1 MHRAERLFQLTTLLR
16 NRRTV
21 LTAKQLS
28 DHLRV
33 SERTIYRDIQSL
45 SLSGVPIEGE
55 AGVGYRLSHRYQ
67 LPPLMFDREEVE
79 ALLLG
84 ARMVSSWGDTDMA
97 IHANQAIQKILA
109 VLPDH
114 LRHSDE
120 TLPLLVPNM
129 EEVQKYYTAHS
140 QPMREAIRL
149 RRCVII
155 DYVRAD
161 DAQSSRTIEP
171 LGLIFWG
178 KVWTLVAWCQLR
190 TDYRTFRLDRIQSTV
205 ISDQGFETHDKKSL
219 KHFLNLMKER
229 CEQDSENFVAGQSAP
244 QGIGQEENIQEYVV
258 PELIDA

>member
-1 MHRAERLFQLTTLLR
+1 MQRAERLFQLLTLLR

-21 LTAKQLS
+21 MTAKQLS
-28 DHLRV
+28 EHLEV

-45 SLSGVPIEGE
+45 SLSGVPVEGE

-67 LPPLMFDREEVE
+67 LPPLMFDRHEVE

-97 IHANQAIQKILA
+97 AHAKQAIQKILS

-120 TLPLLVPNM
+120 NLPLLVPHM
-129 EEVQKYYTAHS
+129 EGAQKFYTAHS
-140 QPMREAIRL
+140 QPIREAIRA
-149 RRCVII
+149 RQRVNII
-155 DYVRAD
+155 YTRAD
-161 DAQSSRTIEP
+161 AQESNRIIEP

-190 TDYRTFRLDRIQSTV
+190 ADYRTFRLDRINNLN
-205 ISDQGFETHDKKSL
+205 IMDEIFETHDAKSL
-219 KHFLNLMKER
+219 QHFLALMKENE
-229 CEQDSENFVAGQSAP
+229 EQCSSDKSQ
-244 QGIGQEENIQEYVV
+244 
-258 PELIDA
+258 

>member
-21 LTAKQLS
+21 LTARQLS
-28 DHLRV
+28 EQLRV

-84 ARMVSSWGDTDMA
+84 ARMVSGWGDVDMA
-97 IHANQAIQKILA
+97 RHANQAIQKILS

-120 TLPLLVPNM
+120 TLPLLVPTH
-129 EEVQKYYTAHS
+129 EDAQRFYTAHS
-140 QPMREAIRL
+140 QTIRAAIRVRQCL
-149 RRCVII
+149 RIHYKTAEEV
-155 DYVRAD
+155 
-161 DAQSSRTIEP
+161 SSQREIEP

-190 TDYRTFRLDRIQSTV
+190 SDYRTFRLDRIQALEITGAV
-205 ISDQGFETHDKKSL
+205 FAIHEQKSL
-219 KHFLNLMKER
+219 QHCLQVMQAKH
-229 CEQDSENFVAGQSAP
+229 EQAACDEAVSRA
-244 QGIGQEENIQEYVV
+244 
-258 PELIDA
+258 

>member
-21 LTAKQLS
+21 LTARQLS
-28 DHLRV
+28 EHLRV

-45 SLSGVPIEGE
+45 TLSGVPIEGE

-84 ARMVSSWGDTDMA
+84 ARMVSAWGDADMA

-120 TLPLLVPNM
+120 TLPFLVPNL

-149 RRCVII
+149 RKCVTIN
-155 DYVRAD
+155 YVRAD
-161 DAQSSRTIEP
+161 DEHSARTIEP

-190 TDYRTFRLDRIQSTV
+190 DDYRTFRLDRIQSV
-205 ISDQGFETHDKKSL
+205 IITEQHFETHDHKSL
-219 KHFLNLMKER
+219 KHCLTIMKQK
-229 CEQDSENFVAGQSAP
+229 CEQEHEAFVP
-244 QGIGQEENIQEYVV
+244 FEPVV
-258 PELIDA
+258 DAAIPCLAMPELLEA

>member
-21 LTAKQLS
+21 LTAKQMS
-28 DHLRV
+28 EHLRV
-33 SERTIYRDIQSL
+33 SERTIYRDMQSL

-120 TLPLLVPNM
+120 NLPLLVPTM
-129 EEVQKYYTAHS
+129 EAAQKYYTAHS
-140 QPMREAIRL
+140 QAMREAIRL
-149 RRCVII
+149 QQRVMI

-161 DAQSSRTIEP
+161 EQPSSRTIEP

-178 KVWTLVAWCQLR
+178 RVWTLVAWCHLR
-190 TDYRTFRLDRIQSTV
+190 NDYRTFRLDRIQAIIVTEE
-205 ISDQGFETHDKKSL
+205 IFETNDDKSL
-219 KHFLNLMKER
+219 KHFLQLMKEKH
-229 CEQDSENFVAGQSAP
+229 AQS
-244 QGIGQEENIQEYVV
+244 
-258 PELIDA
+258 DANAAD

>member
-21 LTAKQLS
+21 LTAKQMS
-28 DHLRV
+28 EHLRV

-84 ARMVSSWGDTDMA
+84 ARMVSSWGDTEMA

-120 TLPLLVPNM
+120 SLPLLVPNI
-129 EEVQKYYTAHS
+129 EEVQKFYTAHS

-149 RRCVII
+149 RQRVAI

-161 DAQSSRTIEP
+161 DEHSSRTIEP
-171 LGLIFWG
+171 LGMIFWG

-190 TDYRTFRLDRIQSTV
+190 GDYRTFRLDRIQSILVT
-205 ISDQGFETHDKKSL
+205 DEKFEASENKSL
-219 KHFLNLMKER
+219 KHFLQLMKEKYTQ
-229 CEQDSENFVAGQSAP
+229 EPAP
-244 QGIGQEENIQEYVV
+244 TAPHDV
-258 PELIDA
+258 

>member
-21 LTAKQLS
+21 LTAKQMS
-28 DHLRV
+28 EHLRV

-84 ARMVSSWGDTDMA
+84 ARMVSSWGDTEMA

-120 TLPLLVPNM
+120 SLPLLVPNI
-129 EEVQKYYTAHS
+129 EEVQKFYTAHS

-149 RRCVII
+149 RQRVAI

-161 DAQSSRTIEP
+161 DEHSSRTIEP
-171 LGLIFWG
+171 LGMIFWG

-190 TDYRTFRLDRIQSTV
+190 GDYRTFRLDRIQSILVT
-205 ISDQGFETHDKKSL
+205 DERFETSENKSL
-219 KHFLNLMKER
+219 KHFLQLMKEKYTQ
-229 CEQDSENFVAGQSAP
+229 EPEATAP
-244 QGIGQEENIQEYVV
+244 HDV
-258 PELIDA
+258 

>member
-21 LTAKQLS
+21 LTAKQMS
-28 DHLRV
+28 EHLRV

-84 ARMVSSWGDTDMA
+84 ARMVSSWGDSEMA
-97 IHANQAIQKILA
+97 IHANQAMQKILA

-120 TLPLLVPNM
+120 HLPLLVPNM
-129 EEVQKYYTAHS
+129 EAVQKYYTAHS
-140 QPMREAIRL
+140 ATLRDAIRL
-149 RRCVII
+149 RERVSIN
-155 DYVRAD
+155 YTRAD
-161 DAQSSRTIEP
+161 EQQSSRTIEP

-178 KVWTLVAWCQLR
+178 KIWTLVAWCHLR
-190 TDYRTFRLDRIQSTV
+190 GDYRTFRLDRINSLQMTGDTFE
-205 ISDQGFETHDKKSL
+205 ISKTKSL
-219 KHFLNLMKER
+219 KYYLQMMKEK
-229 CEQDSENFVAGQSAP
+229 CEQEGTAYENPAA
-244 QGIGQEENIQEYVV
+244 QES
-258 PELIDA
+258 

>member
-21 LTAKQLS
+21 LTAKQMS
-28 DHLRV
+28 EHLRV

-120 TLPLLVPNM
+120 SLPLLVPNM

-149 RRCVII
+149 RQRVAI

-161 DAQSSRTIEP
+161 EQHSSRIIEP
-171 LGLIFWG
+171 LGMIFWG
-178 KVWTLVAWCQLR
+178 KVWTLVAWCHLR
-190 TDYRTFRLDRIQSTV
+190 DDYRTFRLDRIQAIVVT
-205 ISDQGFETHDKKSL
+205 DEKFETSETKSL
-219 KHFLNLMKER
+219 KHFLQLMKEK
-229 CEQDSENFVAGQSAP
+229 CAQEPDATEQ
-244 QGIGQEENIQEYVV
+244 
-258 PELIDA
+258 

>member
-1 MHRAERLFQLTTLLR
+1 MYRAERLFQLTTLLR

-21 LTAKQLS
+21 LTAKQMS
-28 DHLRV
+28 EHLRV

-84 ARMVSSWGDTDMA
+84 ARMVSSWGDTEMA

-109 VLPDH
+109 VLHDH

-120 TLPLLVPNM
+120 SLPLLVPNI
-129 EEVQKYYTAHS
+129 EEVQKFYTAHS

-149 RRCVII
+149 RQRVAI

-161 DAQSSRTIEP
+161 DEHSSRTIEP
-171 LGLIFWG
+171 LGMIFWG

-190 TDYRTFRLDRIQSTV
+190 GDYRTFRLDRIQSILVT
-205 ISDQGFETHDKKSL
+205 DEKFETSENKSL
-219 KHFLNLMKER
+219 KHFLQLMKEKYTQ
-229 CEQDSENFVAGQSAP
+229 EPEATAP
-244 QGIGQEENIQEYVV
+244 YDV
-258 PELIDA
+258 

>member
-1 MHRAERLFQLTTLLR
+1 MQRAERLFQLLTLLR

-21 LTAKQLS
+21 MTAKQLS
-28 DHLRV
+28 DHLQV

-45 SLSGVPIEGE
+45 SLSGVPVEGE

-67 LPPLMFDREEVE
+67 LPPLMFDRHEVE
-79 ALLLG
+79 SLLLG

-97 IHANQAIQKILA
+97 AHAKQAIQKILA

-129 EEVQKYYTAHS
+129 EEIQKFYTAHS
-140 QPMREAIRL
+140 QAIREAIRMKQ
-149 RRCVII
+149 RINI
-155 DYVRAD
+155 EYTRAD
-161 DAQSSRTIEP
+161 AQTSTRTAEP

-190 TDYRTFRLDRIQSTV
+190 EEYRTFRLDRINQLTV
-205 ISDQGFETHDKKSL
+205 LTENFETYDNKSL
-219 KHFLNLMKER
+219 KHFLAQR
-229 CEQDSENFVAGQSAP
+229 DACQDENP
-244 QGIGQEENIQEYVV
+244 
-258 PELIDA
+258 

>member
-1 MHRAERLFQLTTLLR
+1 MQRAERLFQLLTLLR

-28 DHLRV
+28 EQLRV

-45 SLSGVPIEGE
+45 SLSGVPVEGE

-67 LPPLMFDREEVE
+67 LPPLMFDRHEVE

-97 IHANQAIQKILA
+97 ANANQAMQKILS

-120 TLPLLVPNM
+120 NLPLLVPNF
-129 EEVQKYYTAHS
+129 EDAQKFYTAHS
-140 QPMREAIRL
+140 QPLRAAIRAKQS
-149 RRCVII
+149 V
-155 DYVRAD
+155 DMTYTRAD
-161 DAQSSRTIEP
+161 GQTSSRKIEP

-178 KVWTLVAWCQLR
+178 KVWTLVAWCNLR
-190 TDYRTFRLDRIQSTV
+190 GDYRTFRLDRINELDVST
-205 ISDQGFETHDKKSL
+205 DFFTTHDQKNL
-219 KHFLNLMKER
+219 QHFLALVKSR
-229 CEQDSENFVAGQSAP
+229 CDA
-244 QGIGQEENIQEYVV
+244 EESPTNEHTAQ
-258 PELIDA
+258 

>member
-21 LTAKQLS
+21 LTARQMS
-28 DHLRV
+28 EHLQV

-79 ALLLG
+79 SLLLG

-97 IHANQAIQKILA
+97 RHANQAIQKILA

-120 TLPLLVPNM
+120 NLPLLVPTM

-140 QPMREAIRL
+140 QAIREAIRL
-149 RRCVII
+149 KLKLDI
-155 DYVRAD
+155 DYTRAD
-161 DAQSSRTIEP
+161 EQQSSRCIEP

-190 TDYRTFRLDRIQSTV
+190 NDYRTFRLDRINALTTRSENFDT
-205 ISDQGFETHDKKSL
+205 GEAKSL
-219 KHFLNLMKER
+219 KHFLALMKQRYQQED
-229 CEQDSENFVAGQSAP
+229 EQACR
-244 QGIGQEENIQEYVV
+244 
-258 PELIDA
+258 

>member
-21 LTAKQLS
+21 LTAKQMS
-28 DHLRV
+28 EHLRV

-120 TLPLLVPNM
+120 NLPLLVPNM

-149 RRCVII
+149 RLRVAI

-161 DAQSSRTIEP
+161 EQQSSRRIEP

-178 KVWTLVAWCQLR
+178 KVWTLVAWCHLR
-190 TDYRTFRLDRIQSTV
+190 DDYRTFRLDRIQSVAVT
-205 ISDQGFETHDKKSL
+205 DEQFETHDYKSL
-219 KHFLNLMKER
+219 KHFLQLMKEKH
-229 CEQDSENFVAGQSAP
+229 A
-244 QGIGQEENIQEYVV
+244 QEPEAIALQQE
-258 PELIDA
+258 ATA

>member
-84 ARMVSSWGDTDMA
+84 ARMVSGWADADMA
-97 IHANQAIQKILA
+97 QHANQAIQKILA

-120 TLPLLVPNM
+120 SLPLLVPNM

-140 QPMREAIRL
+140 QTIRAAIRI
-149 RRCVII
+149 RQRVRI
-155 DYVRAD
+155 DYTRAD
-161 DAQSSRTIEP
+161 EQQSNRTIEP

-190 TDYRTFRLDRIQSTV
+190 SAYRTFRLDRIQALDITSEH
-205 ISDQGFETHDKKSL
+205 FETSDNKSL
-219 KHFLNLMKER
+219 KHFLQLMKDKH
-229 CEQDSENFVAGQSAP
+229 EQDCDNQSDEEQLP
-244 QGIGQEENIQEYVV
+244 QT
-258 PELIDA
+258 